1 MSKILIVE
9 DDTDIALLESDYL
22 QKSGFETKIVTD
34 GKKAM
39 EDINSKSFDLVILDI
54 MLPGMNG
61 YEICRELRRM
71 LDIPVLMVT
80 AKTESAD
87 KIIGF
92 ELGADDYISKPF
104 DPAELVARVKSKIK
118 RYQSLVSKSSANSSE
133 EEKLIFSDVELYRDS
148 RRVVKNGREIRLPNR
163 EFLLLQLF
171 FENPDKVFSKKELFE
186 KVWKCKYMDDSA
198 TVIVHIN
205 RLREKVEDDP
215 QSPKLIETVWG
226 AGYRLNSRF

>member
-1 MSKILIVE
+1 
-9 DDTDIALLESDYL
+9 
-22 QKSGFETKIVTD
+22 
-34 GKKAM
+34 M
-39 EDINSKSFDLVILDI
+39 EEINSKSFDLVILDI